1 MNNSIVNETHEAL
14 NHIDNFMDK
23 IDNPF
28 LGAPVIAQL
37 LQHEA
42 SHLTFRTVQETYI
55 ETPSS
60 TIRISHLPDG
70 IILLHVSPEHDP
82 TKWYAESIGPDQAAT
97 LKQYTGLIR
106 QNTQQATAQ
115 GGRPA

>member
-1 MNNSIVNETHEAL
+1 MNNSTINGTHEAL

-37 LQHEA
+37 LEDEA
-42 SHLTFRTVQETYI
+42 SRLTFRTVEETYI
-55 ETPSS
+55 ETPYS
-60 TIRISHLPDG
+60 TIRVSHLQDG
-70 IILLHVSPEHDP
+70 TILLHVSPEHEP
-82 TKWYAESIGPDQAAT
+82 TKWYAEPIGPDQAAT

-106 QNTQQATAQ
+106 QNT
-115 GGRPA
+115 